1 MEILKQGNKTSPFP
15 GLTYYQ

>member
-15 GLTYYQ
+15 GSTYYQ